1 MEKGFC
7 KLRINLRMLLKFK
20 GNQDQV
26 VKQLGEKYEKRV
38 VKRKMKEE
46 NPDLYKKEKERKK
59 KKSEK
64 KEILI

>member
-46 NPDLYKKEKERKK
+46 NPDL
-59 KKSEK
+59 
-64 KEILI
+64 